1 MPGADR
7 NDAHQRLVV
16 AVLAFCGFVGSVQFT
31 LIVPVL
37 PQIPLLLGTTAG
49 DATWLVTVTLLV
61 ATIGTPVM
69 ARLADMHG
77 RRRLLVIAMALL
89 VAGSVLAA
97 ITDSFTLILIGRGLQ
112 GFASSAL
119 PIGIGLLSGL
129 VDAART
135 RLGVALM
142 SGTLA
147 LGSGLG
153 LTIAGPLVA
162 VWGLPAI
169 FWTSAIAG
177 AALIVLL
184 LVFVDEAAVRDPGR
198 FDIVGTLLLAAG
210 LALILLVLSRAASW
224 GLTLVSIGTVL
235 CGILALGVW
244 WSWERR
250 HPSPVIDIAV
260 SLRSPVA
267 QINIASFF
275 ATFGMY
281 ANHLVTMQEA
291 LAPPETGYGVELPL
305 ATAGLILVPSSLAGL
320 LLSAPAARLISR
332 YGPRRTLALGTV
344 VMAGAYAYRS
354 LLHADLTQLLIGT
367 TLVGIGT
374 AFAFAAMPSLIIDA
388 VGPRHV
394 SAANGVN
401 SLARSLSGAVASA
414 AFALALVLL
423 PAATDAIYLSET
435 GLLVCLITA
444 GASAVVAAVLALRLP
459 SPERMP

>member
-1 MPGADR
+1 MPGAER
-7 NDAHQRLVV
+7 SDARQRLIV
-16 AVLAFCGFVGSVQFT
+16 AVLAFCGLVGSVQFT
-31 LIVPVL
+31 LMVPVL

-77 RRRLLVIAMALL
+77 RRRLLIIAMVLL
-89 VAGSVLAA
+89 VVGSVLAA
-97 ITDSFTLILIGRGLQ
+97 VTDSFTLILIGRGLQ

-129 VDAART
+129 VDTART

-147 LGSGLG
+147 LGSGFG
-153 LTIAGPLVA
+153 LTVAGPLVTL
-162 VWGLPAI
+162 WGLPSI
-169 FWTSAIAG
+169 FWISAVTG
-177 AALIVLL
+177 GALIVLL
-184 LVFVDEAAVRDPGR
+184 VLFVDEAAVRDPGR
-198 FDIVGTLLLAAG
+198 FDIVGTLLLAVG
-210 LALILLVLSRAASW
+210 LSLILLVLSRIASW
-224 GLTLVSIGTVL
+224 GLTLLSVGAVL
-235 CGILALGVW
+235 TGILALGLW
-244 WSWERR
+244 WPWERR
-250 HPSPVIDIAV
+250 HPSPVIDVSV

-275 ATFGMY
+275 ATLGMY

-291 LAPPETGYGVELPL
+291 LAPHSTGYGLDLPL
-305 ATAGLILVPSSLAGL
+305 AAAGLILVPSSLAGL
-320 LLSAPAARLISR
+320 VLSPPAARLISR
-332 YGPRRTLALGTV
+332 HGPRRTLMLGTAI
-344 VMAGAYAYRS
+344 MAAAYAYRS
-354 LLHADLTQLLIGT
+354 LQHADLTQLLIGT

-423 PAATDAIYLSET
+423 PAASDAIYLSET
-435 GLLVCLITA
+435 GLLACLITA
-444 GASAVVAAVLALRLP
+444 GVSAAVAALLALRLP